1 MRAVLPHCMRQGIK
15 IISNQGWINPQGA
28 AKRIVELLGEMGI
41 TGVKVAAVTGSLITE
56 NVLELTDRILENGEP
71 THTLKSSMI
80 SAEAYMGAEP
90 IVEALRNGSSE
101 ERRVG
106 KECVSRCKSRCSP

>member
-1 MRAVLPHCMRQGIK
+1 
-15 IISNQGWINPQGA
+15 
-28 AKRIVELLGEMGI
+28 MGI

-90 IVEALRNGSSE
+90 FVGALRHGAQIDITGRVADPSMFMAFKQLEFSWDPLAHSHLGFGNHSKSVVTGKKGS
-101 ERRVG
+101 ERER
-106 KECVSRCKSRCSP
+106 